1 MKLWLKIVIGVVAF
15 LAIAFLG
22 ISAYMGYSMTR
33 VERVAITESPAD
45 YGLAYE
51 DIEFPSREDNL
62 TMRGW
67 YLPADNSG
75 AIIIM
80 VHGAE
85 TNRADPSIG
94 MLEIASK
101 LVGHGYSILM
111 FDMRGHGE
119 SDGERISIGYH
130 ERKDVLGAVDYAE
143 GLGFEKIGVLGFSM
157 GGATSLLAAAD
168 DEAIDCMVIDSSY
181 ADMAGI
187 IEREFGKRS
196 AFPKFFLDPM
206 LFMIKIMYGVDFK
219 AVKPYEAVPKIAP
232 RPILF
237 IQGGEDDFVPI
248 DHAYR
253 LYEASENPADTLWI
267 VPGADH
273 VQAYQTTRE
282 EYISRVTAFFNE
294 YLR

>member
-1 MKLWLKIVIGVVAF
+1 MKLWLKIVIGLVAF
-15 LAIAFLG
+15 VIIAFLS

-33 VERVAITESPAD
+33 VEREAITESPAD
-45 YGLAYE
+45 YNLAYE
-51 DIEFPSREDNL
+51 DIEFPSREDSL
-62 TMRGW
+62 TIRGW
-67 YLPADNSG
+67 YLPAESDTV
-75 AIIIM
+75 IIM

-85 TNRADPSIG
+85 SNRADTSVG
-94 MLEIASK
+94 MLEIAAE
-101 LVGHGYSILM
+101 LVNHDYSILM
-111 FDMRGHGE
+111 FDMRAHGE

-143 GLGFEKIGVLGFSM
+143 ERGFQRIGILGFSM
-157 GGATSLLAAAD
+157 GGATSLLAAAED
-168 DEAIDCMVIDSSY
+168 DTIDCLVSDSAY

-187 IEREFGKRS
+187 IKREFKERS
-196 AFPKFFLDPM
+196 SFPTFFLDPM

-219 AVKPYEAVPKIAP
+219 AVKPYEAVPEIAP

-237 IQGGEDDFVPI
+237 IHGGEDDFVPI

-273 VQAYQTTRE
+273 VRAYRTAPE
-282 EYISRVTAFFNE
+282 EYIHRVTAFFDE